1 MVKWL
6 LTFMIISFYLSRAE
20 TGKESGFCWHETEK
34 SGIWMAETQIVSI
47 YICTKHM
54 DAARAT
60 KILPVADA
68 MFWSS
73 AMSPNINGVWVG
85 TWLMTGCGRQV
96 GFKFKR
102 NLSMWEFF
110 IKTVLEMIFWNS
122 IFLLQNLH
130 LNFLELF
137 NGSKTRPLSDPTTY
151 KRKGQSI
158 FEYANW
164 PRLQI

>member
-1 MVKWL
+1 MASHIYDNNNFLSEQGWDWQREWIL
-6 LTFMIISFYLSRAE
+6 LTWNRKIWNMNGRDSNSFNLYVQS
-20 TGKESGFCWHETEK
+20 T
-34 SGIWMAETQIVSI
+34 
-47 YICTKHM
+47 CTL
-54 DAARAT
+54 AARAI
-60 KILPVADA
+60 KIIPVADA

-85 TWLMTGCGRQV
+85 TWHMTGFGMQV

-110 IKTVLEMIFWNS
+110 IKTDLEMIFWNS
-122 IFLLQNLH
+122 IFLLQILH
-130 LNFLELF
+130 LDFLELF